1 MAAGNETK
9 KTGSDGVSETAKTM
23 TADNKARK
31 DVSKAPNALVYG
43 AAYIVCWLV
52 SKILFRA
59 SYRRSRNFRRHQ
71 GAMIIIGNHG
81 SYLDAPLAI
90 VGAGWKRM
98 HFVSGDF
105 IYNKKTQKFL
115 DYLRAIPKKQFQP
128 DVRTVVLLIRALQK
142 GRKIMIFPEGQR
154 SVNGDPNYLDPQFSR
169 LVKRA
174 GVAVGAVIFR
184 GAYLAW
190 PRWSTAFVRPGKVV
204 VSSDVILTA
213 EEVKQMTAEE
223 IHLKVKAAL
232 NVSDYDFQLSRKKPG
247 KYLTRRPADGLDSIL
262 HHCPACF
269 QMQAI
274 VSTDRILVCSQCG
287 WELRLGLDGFF
298 IPGETSGSPFFD
310 RPGSWHQ
317 WQQEQLATL
326 FATKPDT
333 VLTFAAHVA
342 RHEDQPT
349 TPAVA
354 GTISLDQTRL
364 RFTPAAGQEIPEDE
378 LSFPRSGQTGLY
390 ASYGKNF
397 RQTNKSGTWVF
408 TPETKS
414 VPIIVHDWL
423 MTDKSLWI

>member
-1 MAAGNETK
+1 MSGGN
-9 KTGSDGVSETAKTM
+9 KTQEIDYNSVGKTPKAM
-23 TADNKARK
+23 RTDNKAQK
-31 DVSKAPNALVYG
+31 DVVKAPNALIYG
-43 AAYIVCWLV
+43 AAYIVCWLI

-59 SYRRSRNFRRHQ
+59 SYRRTRNFRRHKE
-71 GAMIIIGNHG
+71 AMIIIGNHG

-98 HFVSGDF
+98 HFVGGDF

-115 DYLRAIPKKQFQP
+115 DYLRVIPKKQFQP
-128 DVRTVVLLIRALQK
+128 DVRTVLLLIRALQR

-190 PRWSTAFVRPGKVV
+190 PRWSTSFVRPGKVV

-223 IHLKVKAAL
+223 IHLKVKDAL

-247 KYLTRRPADGLDSIL
+247 KYLTRRPADGLENIL
-262 HHCPACF
+262 HHCPACGE
-269 QMQAI
+269 MQAI
-274 VSTDRILVCSQCG
+274 ESTGRTLACRHCG

-298 IPGETSGSPFFD
+298 VPDGPVGAPFFD
-310 RPGSWHQ
+310 RPSIWHK
-317 WQQEQLATL
+317 WQQEQLAAL

-333 VLTFAAHVA
+333 ILTFAAHVA
-342 RHEDQPT
+342 RREDQQA

-354 GTISLDQTRL
+354 GTISLDQTKL
-364 RFTPAAGQEIPEDE
+364 WFTPAAGQELPADE

-397 RQTNKSGTWVF
+397 RQANRSGTWVF
-408 TPETKS
+408 SPEIKS

-423 MTDKSLWI
+423 MTGNSL